1 MKQFRLGQPL
11 KNKLLQFLLV
21 AAPFS
26 CAIAQPPADEQRFD
40 QYVNSVLINEQK
52 LSADKIIAIGDSLYQ
67 ISKNDRQ
74 RIRSLFVSINGY
86 HMSAD
91 RVNALKY
98 SLMADSLAEKSGSEL
113 VSRTSGMVASQY
125 RSLKLYDESIAY
137 LQKALKNAN
146 RLKGTNVPTTK
157 IMVYNE
163 LGAIHYE
170 KADYEKTIE
179 TVKEQLAL
187 IAEAGQAF
195 PDSSFQHMLAIHLRP
210 AYLNLGRSYYELEEL
225 DSAKS
230 YFSKAKDLYAQ
241 SRQPLPPWQ
250 ETDLN
255 IKLADIE
262 IAEGDADTALAYLT
276 TATSLVA
283 ELDDREL
290 EHELD
295 IVFNRYYELINDYQK
310 SDSIKRKI
318 IAHVADRHHSSAEA
332 SRYILQKEKANADLL
347 KSKSDLLLVLLALT
361 LLVIIVVVII
371 FQKKNKKARANFERI
386 IAAHKNPE
394 LNTQM
399 REKQTDQSPVR
410 RENGNNRLLAEDT
423 ERELLNKLVVFETGT
438 AFTEKNFTIS
448 KLAAL
453 MGTNTRYVN
462 HILQNH
468 RNKNFNDY
476 LNSLRIKF
484 IIQKMIDNPEFLN
497 YKINYLAEL
506 SGYSSHSRFAQM
518 FKQETNIS
526 PSQFISRLSQ
536 EQEKRRS
543 AP

>member
-1 MKQFRLGQPL
+1 M
-11 KNKLLQFLLV
+11 
-21 AAPFS
+21 
-26 CAIAQPPADEQRFD
+26 
-40 QYVNSVLINEQK
+40 
-52 LSADKIIAIGDSLYQ
+52 
-67 ISKNDRQ
+67 
-74 RIRSLFVSINGY
+74 
-86 HMSAD
+86 
-91 RVNALKY
+91 
-98 SLMADSLAEKSGSEL
+98 
-113 VSRTSGMVASQY
+113 
-125 RSLKLYDESIAY
+125 
-137 LQKALKNAN
+137 
-146 RLKGTNVPTTK
+146 
-157 IMVYNE
+157 
-163 LGAIHYE
+163 
-170 KADYEKTIE
+170 
-179 TVKEQLAL
+179 
-187 IAEAGQAF
+187 
-195 PDSSFQHMLAIHLRP
+195 
-210 AYLNLGRSYYELEEL
+210 
-225 DSAKS
+225 
-230 YFSKAKDLYAQ
+230 
-241 SRQPLPPWQ
+241 
-250 ETDLN
+250 
-255 IKLADIE
+255 
-262 IAEGDADTALAYLT
+262 
-276 TATSLVA
+276 
-283 ELDDREL
+283 
-290 EHELD
+290 
-295 IVFNRYYELINDYQK
+295 
-310 SDSIKRKI
+310 
-318 IAHVADRHHSSAEA
+318 
-332 SRYILQKEKANADLL
+332 
-347 KSKSDLLLVLLALT
+347 
-361 LLVIIVVVII
+361 VII

-399 REKQTDQSPVR
+399 REKQTDQSHVR

>member
-1 MKQFRLGQPL
+1 MDVSSIVMYLGFVLASYSVVGNDTIQTLGTFLSSNERKRWWVLWAFAGGILACTLIFGYLNHAGDVSYGRLEKYPL
-11 KNKLLQFLLV
+11 PDPFEWYFLLPPIILLLLTRTGIPVSTSFLILTFFNPENLTSMVTKSVWGYVVAFV
-21 AAPFS
+21 AA
-26 CAIAQPPADEQRFD
+26 
-40 QYVNSVLINEQK
+40 LT
-52 LSADKIIAIGDSLYQ
+52 LYFT
-67 ISKNDRQ
+67 ISR
-74 RIRSLFVSINGY
+74 LL
-86 HMSAD
+86 
-91 RVNALKY
+91 NALKY

-283 ELDDREL
+283 ELNDREL

-361 LLVIIVVVII
+361 LLDHCRGHH
-371 FQKKNKKARANFERI
+371 FSEKK
-386 IAAHKNPE
+386 
-394 LNTQM
+394 
-399 REKQTDQSPVR
+399 
-410 RENGNNRLLAEDT
+410 
-423 ERELLNKLVVFETGT
+423 
-438 AFTEKNFTIS
+438 
-448 KLAAL
+448 
-453 MGTNTRYVN
+453 
-462 HILQNH
+462 
-468 RNKNFNDY
+468 
-476 LNSLRIKF
+476 
-484 IIQKMIDNPEFLN
+484 
-497 YKINYLAEL
+497 
-506 SGYSSHSRFAQM
+506 
-518 FKQETNIS
+518 
-526 PSQFISRLSQ
+526 
-536 EQEKRRS
+536 
-543 AP
+543 